1 VELTALPQ
9 TLWLYL
15 MGPTSKEREREEEM
29 EGAISSLNILA

>member
-15 MGPTSKEREREEEM
+15 KGPTSKEREREEEM